1 MNEIAKKIERTYVR
15 CYEQG
20 TSTIDRM
27 KTAILCGGQGTR
39 FREVSDVIPK
49 PMAPIGDRP
58 ILWHIMS
65 IYAAHGCRDFV
76 LLLGYKGDVIRS
88 FFLNRA
94 GDTRAEPNRDDSNC
108 LTFYQKDSEPW
119 RVTLVDTGE
128 KAMTGARLWRAR
140 RYLESGGF
148 FGLTYG
154 DGVGNIDITSL
165 QKFHQSHGKMATL
178 TGVHPPGRFGEL
190 VVKDSRV
197 VKFQEKPQTTQ
208 YINGGFFVFNAA
220 VFDRYLN
227 DREDMVLEREP
238 LQRMAE
244 AGELM
249 MYAHEGFWQHMDT
262 PHEFELL
269 NNLWKSGQ
277 APWKIWK

>member
-1 MNEIAKKIERTYVR
+1 
-15 CYEQG
+15 
-20 TSTIDRM
+20 M

-58 ILWHIMS
+58 ILWHIMK

-76 LLLGYKGDVIRS
+76 LLLGYKGDVIRD
-88 FFLNRA
+88 FFLNGA
-94 GDTRAEPNRDDSNC
+94 DGTKAEVSRDDSNC
-108 LTFYQKDSEPW
+108 LTFHQENSEPW
-119 RVTLVDTGE
+119 RVTLMDTGE
-128 KAMTGARLWRAR
+128 KTMTGARLWRAR
-140 RYLESGGF
+140 RYLESDGF
-148 FGLTYG
+148 FALTYG
-154 DGVGNIDITSL
+154 DGVGNIDITAL
-165 QKFHQSHGKMATL
+165 QKFHQSHGKIATL

-197 VKFQEKPQTTQ
+197 VKFQEKPQTTH
-208 YINGGFFVFNAA
+208 YINGGFFVFNAS

-227 DREDMVLEREP
+227 DREDLVLEREP

-269 NNLWKSGQ
+269 NNLWKSGK

>member
-1 MNEIAKKIERTYVR
+1 
-15 CYEQG
+15 
-20 TSTIDRM
+20 M

-49 PMAPIGDRP
+49 PMAPIGPRP
-58 ILWHIMS
+58 ILWHIMK
-65 IYAAHGCRDFV
+65 IYATHGFNDFV
-76 LLLGYKGDVIRS
+76 LLLGYKGDVIRN
-88 FFLNRA
+88 FLLNGP
-94 GDTRAEPNRDDSNC
+94 GDAKAELSRDDSNC
-108 LTFYQKDSEPW
+108 LIFRQENAEPW

-140 RYLESGGF
+140 RYLESDGS

-165 QKFHQSHGKMATL
+165 KHFHQSHGKTATL
-178 TGVHPPGRFGEL
+178 TGVHPPSRFGEL
-190 VVKDSRV
+190 TLKGDTV
-197 VKFQEKPQTTQ
+197 VKFNEKPEVSTG
-208 YINGGFFVFNAA
+208 YINGGFFVFNGT

-227 DREDMVLEREP
+227 DHEDLVLEREP

-244 AGELM
+244 AGDLM
-249 MYAHEGFWQHMDT
+249 MYAHEGFWHHMDT

-269 NNLWKSGQ
+269 NNLWKSGK

>member
-1 MNEIAKKIERTYVR
+1 MYA
-15 CYEQG
+15 
-20 TSTIDRM
+20 TIDAM
-27 KTAILCGGQGTR
+27 KIAILCGGQGTR
-39 FREVSDVIPK
+39 FREVSEVLPK
-49 PMAPIGDRP
+49 PMAPIGERP
-58 ILWHIMS
+58 ILWHIMK
-65 IYAAHGCRDFV
+65 IYSAHGCNEFV
-76 LLLGYKGDVIRS
+76 LLLGYKGDYIRN
-88 FFLNRA
+88 FFLNSA
-94 GDTRAEPNRDDSNC
+94 TVEVSKEDSNC
-108 LTFYQKDSEPW
+108 LVVQQPDSEPW

-140 RYLESGGF
+140 RYLESAGV

-154 DGVGNIDITSL
+154 DGVGNIDIGAL
-165 QKFHQSHGKMATL
+165 KNFHQSHGKTATL

-208 YINGGFFVFNAA
+208 YINGGYFIFNAS
-220 VFDRYLN
+220 VFDSYLN
-227 DREDMVLEREP
+227 DREDLVLEREP

-249 MYAHEGFWQHMDT
+249 MYAHEGFWHHMDT